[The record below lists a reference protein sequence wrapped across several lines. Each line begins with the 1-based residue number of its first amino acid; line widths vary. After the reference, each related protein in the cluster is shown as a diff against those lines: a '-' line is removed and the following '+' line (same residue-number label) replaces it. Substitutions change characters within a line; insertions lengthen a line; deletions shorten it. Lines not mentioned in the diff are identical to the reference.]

1 MILDVTSK
9 SDRSRCSVEVL
20 EQIAT
25 KVGWHL
31 ILAFFVERRFHV
43 RCVGHGTRN
52 TEHIAVST
60 VSRSAFA
67 SHAPANVPASP
78 HLLDPRCQSVLSN
91 TSCVRSTC
99 AAVASRSAIASV
111 VPPPSLSSHT
121 SASMIALFVSLRGA
135 ANLLSKTSSHQT
147 PCAQSTRGSDAC
159 QPRSVFRSAFWNTCS
174 GTHTCTEQK

>member
-1 MILDVTSK
+1 MLGK
-9 SDRSRCSVEVL
+9 G
-20 EQIAT
+20 
-25 KVGWHL
+25 GWHL
-31 ILAFFVERRFHV
+31 IVAIFVERRFRV
-43 RCVGHGTRN
+43 RCVGNGTRN

-135 ANLLSKTSSHQT
+135 VSLLSKTSSHQT
-147 PCAQSTRGSDAC
+147 PCAQKHTRQRRVSA
-159 QPRSVFRSAFWNTCS
+159 PFRIPFRVLEHVFWNTHLHRAEV
-174 GTHTCTEQK
+174 GVRE